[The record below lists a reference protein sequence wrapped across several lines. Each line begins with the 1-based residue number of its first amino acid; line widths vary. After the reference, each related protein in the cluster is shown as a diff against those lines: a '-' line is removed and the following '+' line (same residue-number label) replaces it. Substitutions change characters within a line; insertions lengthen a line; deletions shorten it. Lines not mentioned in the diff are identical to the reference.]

1 MRKIAGILLAVL
13 ILACKGKQDKQGEVD
28 SDPMAG
34 AEGQVPPSKPM
45 EDGWT
50 VLFDGSSFDG
60 WHIYNG
66 EAVGEPWKLE
76 DGAMIFDPS
85 LIKSE
90 GKHYNLVTDKEYTN
104 FELSLEWMVTEGA
117 NSGVMWGVVEDE
129 KYGEPY
135 ITGPEIQVLDNIGHP
150 DGKNGP
156 TRQAGAL
163 YDMIPTDS
171 TAVKPVGEWNH
182 FVITIN
188 HETNEGSVVLNDNT
202 VAEFPVNG
210 EAWDD
215 MVSKSKFA
223 DWEAFG
229 KFKTG
234 KIALQHH
241 GEPIVI
247 GYRNIKIKEL

>member
-1 MRKIAGILLAVL
+1 MKKVVGIVFAVL
-13 ILACKGKQDKQGEVD
+13 VLACKGKQEKQGEVD

-34 AEGQVPPSKPM
+34 SEERMPPPAPIDEG
-45 EDGWT
+45 T

-60 WHIYNG
+60 WHIFNG
-66 EAVGEPWKLE
+66 AEVGAPWKLE
-76 DGAMIFDPS
+76 DGAMIFDPTLDES
-85 LIKSE
+85 K

-104 FELSLEWMVTEGA
+104 FQLSLEWMVTEGA
-117 NSGVMWGVVEDE
+117 NSGVMWGVVEGE
-129 KYGEPY
+129 KYDEPY
-135 ITGPEIQVLDNIGHP
+135 RTGPEIQVLDNIGHP

-171 TAVKPVGEWNH
+171 TAVKPVGEWNRM
-182 FVITIN
+182 VITIN

-210 EAWDD
+210 DAWKE

-223 DWEAFG
+223 DWEDFG

-234 KIALQHH
+234 KIGLQHH

>member
-1 MRKIAGILLAVL
+1 MKKPILLAVL
-13 ILACKGKQDKQGEVD
+13 AMVFACKEKPKENASQE
-28 SDPMAG
+28 
-34 AEGQVPPSKPM
+34 AEQEEM
-45 EDGWT
+45 EAVQELEWT

-66 EAVGEPWKLE
+66 EAVGAPWKIE
-76 DGAMIFDPS
+76 DGAMIFDPT
-85 LIKSE
+85 LNESE
-90 GKHYNLVTDKEYTN
+90 GKHFNLVTDNEYTN
-104 FELSLEWMVTEGA
+104 FELSLEWMVSEGA

-135 ITGPEIQVLDNIGHP
+135 NTGPEIQVLDNIGHP

-171 TAVKPVGEWNH
+171 TAVKSVGEWNH

-188 HETNEGSVVLNDNT
+188 HKTNEGSVVLNDNT

-210 EAWDD
+210 DAWNE

-229 KFKTG
+229 KFRTG

>member
-1 MRKIAGILLAVL
+1 MRKPILLAVL
-13 ILACKGKQDKQGEVD
+13 VMAFACKEKPKENASQEAGKEEMEVVEE
-28 SDPMAG
+28 
-34 AEGQVPPSKPM
+34 AE
-45 EDGWT
+45 WT

-66 EAVGEPWKLE
+66 GEVGAPWKLE

-85 LIKSE
+85 LDESE
-90 GKHYNLVTDKEYTN
+90 GKHFNLVTDAEYTN
-104 FELSLEWMVTEGA
+104 FKLSLEWMVTEGA

-135 ITGPEIQVLDNIGHP
+135 MTGPEIQVLDNVGHP
-150 DGKNGP
+150 DGKNG
-156 TRQAGAL
+156 TSHQAGAL
-163 YDMIPTDS
+163 YDMVSPAEDVT
-171 TAVKPVGEWNH
+171 KPLGEWNH

-188 HETNEGSVVLNDNT
+188 HETNEGSVVLNDTT

-210 EAWDD
+210 EAWNQ

-223 DWEAFG
+223 DWEGFG
-229 KFKTG
+229 EFKTG

>member
-1 MRKIAGILLAVL
+1 MKKVAGIILAVL
-13 ILACKGKQDKQGEVD
+13 VLACKGKQEKQGEVD

-34 AEGQVPPSKPM
+34 AEKEVPPPSTN
-45 EDGWT
+45 EWT

-66 EAVGEPWKLE
+66 GAVGAPWKLE

-85 LIKSE
+85 LDESD
-90 GKHYNLVTDKEYTN
+90 GKHFNLVTDTEYTS
-104 FELSLEWMVTEGA
+104 FELSLEWMVNEGA

-135 ITGPEIQVLDNIGHP
+135 VTGPEIQVLDNIGHP

-182 FVITIN
+182 FVLTIN
-188 HETNEGSVVLNDNT
+188 HKTNEGSVVLNDNT
-202 VAEFPVNG
+202 VAEFPVHG
-210 EAWDD
+210 DAWNE

-223 DWEAFG
+223 DWEHFG